1 MRLLRGFCILLIIHH
16 FIVVPWNKTELH
28 VKQCCSYRGLEWGW
42 VNDDRILGELILE
55 YHKRQSC
62 ETLFAYLLCNKCL
75 NKFLSWQCVLCANV
89 CVFSNCLTN
98 AVRRLDSWTAV
109 WTVFLVPFVDGR
121 LSVLISLC
129 AQCHDS
135 WLMKHS
141 PAPRVRSSC
150 PDDKSCFSF
159 CHRFKSLWEMLC
171 FHQLVVWYFY
181 WNWLLFICVWVCV
194 CVCVFELTLAN
205 QLMNI

>member
-75 NKFLSWQCVLCANV
+75 NKFSELTVRAVCKCLCLFQLPHECSEETGQLNSSLDCVLGPLCWR
-89 CVFSNCLTN
+89 T
-98 AVRRLDSWTAV
+98 
-109 WTVFLVPFVDGR
+109 

-150 PDDKSCFSF
+150 PDGQILF
-159 CHRFKSLWEMLC
+159 
-171 FHQLVVWYFY
+171 LVSVTD
-181 WNWLLFICVWVCV
+181 LSPCEKC
-194 CVCVFELTLAN
+194 CVFINL
-205 QLMNI
+205 